1 MIFDQIASMMEEQMK
16 KDSAA
21 NIARKLN
28 RERKMVY
35 NLSYGCGFRCDL
47 DFVLGLH
54 KLGYD
59 LKLVRRPA

>member
-1 MIFDQIASMMEEQMK
+1 MIFDEIAALMEEQMK
-16 KDSAA
+16 KESAA

-28 RERKMVY
+28 RERKAVY

-59 LKLVRRPA
+59 IKLVRRPA

>member
-1 MIFDQIASMMEEQMK
+1 MIFDEIADMIEEERK
-16 KDSAA
+16 KDTVI
-21 NIARKLN
+21 NIARRMG
-28 RERKMVY
+28 RERKMIY
-35 NLSYGCGFRCDL
+35 TLSYGCGFRCDL

>member
-1 MIFDQIASMMEEQMK
+1 MK

-35 NLSYGCGFRCDL
+35 NLSYGCSFRCDL

>member
-1 MIFDQIASMMEEQMK
+1 MIFDEIADMMEEQMK
-16 KDSAA
+16 KDTAA
-21 NIARKLN
+21 NIARKFN
-28 RERKMVY
+28 RERKTVY
-35 NLSYGCGFRCDL
+35 TLSYGCGFRCDL